1 MQEWKME
8 IHNSLSHEDERSLMS
23 PEFTGALMF
32 SSIGIFLLARIN
44 FLFSHIIVEGW
55 SIMVAMLIYIL
66 SVRTYRYSRDNI
78 LFFLGHAY
86 CAIGFIDLIHTL
98 VYEGMGVLPLSGTD
112 MAAQLWIS
120 ARYIEGLSLLI
131 VPFIAKKRI
140 SRLTLTCIFGVII
153 ITVLASIFKWN
164 IFPTCYTASEGLTLF
179 KILNEYL
186 ISLILIAAFVVIRQ
200 KKDLTTIETVRKA
213 LLLSIV
219 FTIVSELSFT
229 LYSDSH
235 GLLNIMGHI
244 FKLVSFYLIYEGI
257 IISGL
262 DNPFERIFKQ
272 LKTASMRDPL
282 TGLYNRIG
290 LMELSEGMLARV
302 SREGRPIGCLMID
315 MDNFKSINDRFGH
328 SIGDHVIQQMGLLLL
343 RICRK
348 SDITARIGGD
358 EFLIFTSID
367 RQGLQSLE
375 KRISMEF
382 HNWFSETSFA
392 GILDISIGSVLKEQ
406 VSFPEVSID
415 RLIMEADLEMYR
427 HKESKKKNP
436 EKAGVMFIDKAVTTN
451 GLDKRIPSF
460 NC

>member
-1 MQEWKME
+1 MQEWKSV
-8 IHNSLSHEDERSLMS
+8 IHNSFSLEEERSLMS
-23 PEFTGALMF
+23 PQFVGALIF
-32 SSIGIFLLARIN
+32 SSIGIFFLARVN
-44 FLFSHIIVEGW
+44 YLFAHIIVEGW
-55 SIMVAMLIYIL
+55 SIMVAMLIYII

-86 CAIGFIDLIHTL
+86 CAVAFLDLIHTL

-140 SRLTLTCIFGVII
+140 TRLTLTCVFGFIV
-153 ITVLASIFKWN
+153 ITVLAAIFKWN
-164 IFPTCYTASEGLTLF
+164 IFPPCYIASEGLTLF

-186 ISLILIAAFVVIRQ
+186 ISLVLLAAFIVIRQ
-200 KKDLTTIETVRKA
+200 KKDLTSSGLVRKA
-213 LLLSIV
+213 LLLSIS
-219 FTIVSELSFT
+219 FTIASELSFT
-229 LYSDSH
+229 LYRDCY
-235 GLLNIMGHI
+235 GLMNIMGHI

-262 DNPFERIFKQ
+262 DNPFDRIFKQ
-272 LKTASMRDPL
+272 LKTATMKDPL

-290 LMELSEGMLARV
+290 LMELSEGMLARI
-302 SREGRPIGCLMID
+302 SREDRPIGCLMID

-343 RICRK
+343 KICRK
-348 SDITARIGGD
+348 SDIIARIGGD
-358 EFLIFTSID
+358 EFLVFTSID

-375 KRISMEF
+375 KRITMEF

-392 GILDISIGSVLKEQ
+392 RILDISIGSVLKEQ

-415 RLIMEADLEMYR
+415 RMIMEADLEMYR
-427 HKESKKKNP
+427 HKESKKKSS
-436 EKAGVMFIDKAVTTN
+436 EKAGVMCTDKAVTITV
-451 GLDKRIPSF
+451 
-460 NC
+460 